1 MTGTPARC
9 VFTDIDG
16 RLHVSGE
23 VDAHSAPELAEQLA
37 DRIGD
42 DDVEVDFSAVEF
54 MDSSGLRVVID
65 AHQQALAAG
74 SRLVVHAPSTSVRKI
89 VEISG
94 LADHLFLD

>member
-1 MTGTPARC
+1 
-9 VFTDIDG
+9 VFTDIAA
-16 RLHVSGE
+16 RLPASGE
-23 VDAHSAPELAEQLA
+23 AAAHRAPEWPEQLA
-37 DRIGD
+37 ARIGD

>member
-1 MTGTPARC
+1 
-9 VFTDIDG
+9 
-16 RLHVSGE
+16 
-23 VDAHSAPELAEQLA
+23 
-37 DRIGD
+37 
-42 DDVEVDFSAVEF
+42 